1 MMDQILWLDYE
12 TKCVEDLE
20 EVGLDNYLA
29 SPTFEIIMGQYA
41 SGDGKVHLWEPHK
54 QSKIPA
60 QLEDALL
67 DPFVTA
73 HAHHANFERQASKR
87 AFGIDKPT
95 TEWVC
100 TMAMARYAGLPGKLE
115 EAGAI
120 MQLGNEAKLAS
131 GKELIRLF
139 CEPVDV
145 GGEDTLFGISKPRFN
160 TPYTHPAEWAKFCE
174 YGVQDVIAE
183 RALEKKLLKY
193 INISQE
199 EWENWRLEAKINQT
213 GWSVDLLVVNNAA
226 KIALQTR
233 EPLLA
238 RMKEL
243 TGLSNVESRNQVLGW
258 VRDQG
263 YLFDSLGKDFIARAL
278 AGDCGLTPEGKEVL
292 ELRLQ
297 TAKSSVSK
305 YTALADMT
313 AKDARL
319 RYQYTYYGAHT
330 GREAAHGVNV
340 GNLFKPTKDV
350 ENRLDLAVN
359 LVRKMDYDEIVRQ
372 FKNPLDVAA
381 GVQRSSFRA
390 PEGKK
395 FVWSDLNAIENRVLQ
410 YLSRCEALGKVYK
423 EFYTYH
429 GPDATEYGT
438 GKPIKDGMTYPLD
451 PYLMFAVGMFKM
463 SYHDLWIEW
472 KVKGDSAKRTICKP
486 PVLGGGY
493 ALGPG
498 EEREDCQTGLKF
510 YSGLMGY
517 SRNMGVEM
525 TQEQCAQAIG
535 VLRRDWKEVTWL
547 WKDMERA
554 AAFAIRHPGHLT
566 GVGVPELQWEFNL
579 FERLGRTIQEPRL
592 WFKCHSDKVMEMI
605 LPSGRP
611 LYYWNPRVETQ
622 QKTWT
627 GMKDGR
633 EVTRSYEQ
641 DVIFYHAKDP
651 KTKQWVETDTFGGHL
666 VENCLSG
673 GTKVLTNNG
682 TKSIINLEKNDLLWD
697 GVEWVSHG
705 GLINQGLQETI
716 EWQGIWGTREHLIL
730 VGNEWV
736 ELQNVESRTVGALS
750 TGRDLVTWWFNGLNP
765 EKEAVA
771 DSYATAEKQERLKSG
786 TLSGKMLLSV
796 PTAHGNLREEAD
808 SKIQGTTSLKTTTFG
823 KHGCTVEPES
833 FLDAAIQLARLI
845 TTTAAE
851 GLRSISRGLTT
862 YRSGY
867 ATLSAFPIGT
877 NRTPIWTERTTAA
890 TMNPEIFE
898 LSQGKRTLT
907 TQETIYQS
915 SSRGV
920 HTPEQ
925 SLQKSFS
932 LLGPKMPLGGTLD
945 EGSLRDKS
953 SRDIIK
959 QEVFDIRNSGP
970 RNRFTVLTSRGPVI
984 VHNCDQ
990 GEARDILFDGLKRAD
1005 AMGFEVVG
1013 STYDEVV
1020 CLTDIDSGLG
1030 SEQLCE
1036 CLATPHERYKG
1047 ELPLAAEGTEDII
1060 YHK

>member
-1 MMDQILWLDYE
+1 MMDLHFDVE

-29 SPTFEIIMGQYA
+29 HESFEVIMGQYA
-41 SGDGKVHLWEPHK
+41 FGDGRVHLWEPHK

-73 HAHHANFERQASKR
+73 HAHHANFERQVTKR

-120 MQLGNEAKLAS
+120 MQLGTEAKMS
-131 GKELIRLF
+131 IGKELIKLF

-145 GGEDTLFGISKPRFN
+145 GGEDTLFGISKPLFN
-160 TPYTHPAEWAKFCE
+160 TPHTHPTEWAKFCE
-174 YGVQDVIAE
+174 YGTQDVVAE

-193 INISQE
+193 INISEE

-213 GWSVDLLVVNNAA
+213 GWPVDLLVVNNAA

-258 VRDQG
+258 VRENGG

-278 AGDCGLTPEGKEVL
+278 AGDCDLTPEGKEVL

-297 TAKSSVSK
+297 TAKSSISK

-340 GNLFKPTKDV
+340 GNLLKPTKDV
-350 ENRLDLAVN
+350 EKRLDLAVN
-359 LVRKMDYDEIVRQ
+359 LVRKMDYDEIVKQ

-390 PEGKK
+390 PDGKK

-410 YLSRCEALGKVYK
+410 YLARCEALGKVYK

-472 KVKGDSAKRTICKP
+472 KIKGDSTKRTICKP

-498 EEREDCQTGLKF
+498 EEREDRQTGLKF

-525 TQEQCAQAIG
+525 TQDQCVQAIG

-579 FERLGRTIQEPRL
+579 FERLGRTVQEPRL
-592 WFKCHSDKVMEMI
+592 WFKCHSDKLMEMI
-605 LPSGRP
+605 LPSGRS
-611 LYYWNPRVETQ
+611 LYYWSPRVETQ

-666 VENCLSG
+666 VEN
-673 GTKVLTNNG
+673 
-682 TKSIINLEKNDLLWD
+682 
-697 GVEWVSHG
+697 
-705 GLINQGLQETI
+705 
-716 EWQGIWGTREHLIL
+716 
-730 VGNEWV
+730 
-736 ELQNVESRTVGALS
+736 A
-750 TGRDLVTWWFNGLNP
+750 
-765 EKEAVA
+765 
-771 DSYATAEKQERLKSG
+771 
-786 TLSGKMLLSV
+786 
-796 PTAHGNLREEAD
+796 
-808 SKIQGTTSLKTTTFG
+808 
-823 KHGCTVEPES
+823 
-833 FLDAAIQLARLI
+833 
-845 TTTAAE
+845 
-851 GLRSISRGLTT
+851 
-862 YRSGY
+862 
-867 ATLSAFPIGT
+867 
-877 NRTPIWTERTTAA
+877 
-890 TMNPEIFE
+890 
-898 LSQGKRTLT
+898 
-907 TQETIYQS
+907 
-915 SSRGV
+915 
-920 HTPEQ
+920 
-925 SLQKSFS
+925 
-932 LLGPKMPLGGTLD
+932 
-945 EGSLRDKS
+945 
-953 SRDIIK
+953 
-959 QEVFDIRNSGP
+959 
-970 RNRFTVLTSRGPVI
+970 
-984 VHNCDQ
+984 DQ

-1013 STYDEVV
+1013 STYDEAV

-1030 SEQLCE
+1030 SEQLSE

-1047 ELPLAAEGTEDII
+1047 DLLLAAEGTEDII